1 MYQSEGINTIEVYPI
16 GREKEVNPM
25 KAFTKTRY
33 TIALATNSDYMT
45 FTTYQMGMEN
55 QSDYEHFLAGFRSKG
70 WMLLEMVASSTQ
82 TTYVEET
89 DCVVTE
95 VNIGAYLWKMDGDIS
110 KDVNDLR
117 NAI

>member
-1 MYQSEGINTIEVYPI
+1 MYQSKGINTIEVYPI

-25 KAFTKTRY
+25 KALTKTDY

-45 FTTYQMGMEN
+45 FRTYTLGMKN
-55 QSDYEHFLAGFRSKG
+55 QSDYEHFLEGLRSKG
-70 WMLLEMVASSTQ
+70 WTLLEVGSSAQ
-82 TTYVEET
+82 TDYVEET

-95 VNIGAYLWKMDGDIS
+95 VHIGAYMWKMDGEIS

>member
-25 KAFTKTRY
+25 KAFTKTHY
-33 TIALATNSDYMT
+33 AIALATNSEWMT
-45 FTTYQMGMEN
+45 FRTYNIGMEN
-55 QSDYEHFLAGFRSKG
+55 QSDYENFLAGFRSKG
-70 WMLLEMVASSTQ
+70 WTLLEVCSSTQ

-95 VNIGAYLWKMDGDIS
+95 VNIGAYMWKVDGDIS
-110 KDVNDLR
+110 KDVHDLK

>member
-1 MYQSEGINTIEVYPI
+1 
-16 GREKEVNPM
+16 M
-25 KAFTKTRY
+25 KAFTKTLY

-45 FTTYQMGMEN
+45 FSTYRRDMEN
-55 QSDYEHFLAGFRSKG
+55 QSDYEHFLEGLRSKG
-70 WMLLEMVASSTQ
+70 WTLLEVNSTSD

-95 VNIGAYLWKMDGDIS
+95 VNIGAYMWKVDGEIS
-110 KDVNDLR
+110 KDVHDLR